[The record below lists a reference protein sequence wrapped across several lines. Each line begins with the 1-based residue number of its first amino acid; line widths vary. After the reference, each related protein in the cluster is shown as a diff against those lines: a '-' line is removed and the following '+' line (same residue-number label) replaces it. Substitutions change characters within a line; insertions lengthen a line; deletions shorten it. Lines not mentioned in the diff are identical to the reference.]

1 MLTRVGPFAVEME
14 DLVTQYTSTTVEDI
28 ASYFISLLII
38 IIIIIIILFV
48 CKV

>member
-1 MLTRVGPFAVEME
+1 MLARVGPFAVEME
-14 DLVTQYTSTTVEDI
+14 DDI
-28 ASYFISLLII
+28 ASYFMSLLIII